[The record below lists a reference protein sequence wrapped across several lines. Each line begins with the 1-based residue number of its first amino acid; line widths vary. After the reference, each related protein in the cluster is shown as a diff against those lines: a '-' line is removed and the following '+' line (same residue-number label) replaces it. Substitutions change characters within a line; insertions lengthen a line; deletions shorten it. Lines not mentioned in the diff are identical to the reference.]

1 MNCQELI
8 DYLIHEQSRG
18 ADLTQIPVMYMDIV
32 NDKQIAYQ
40 TITND
45 IKIVNVN
52 RCNRD
57 ESPIMTT
64 QFLDALLIGYIREID
79 VND

>member
-8 DYLIHEQSRG
+8 DYLLHEQSCG

>member
-8 DYLIHEQSRG
+8 DYLLHEQSCG

-40 TITND
+40 AIA
-45 IKIVNVN
+45 K
-52 RCNRD
+52 
-57 ESPIMTT
+57 P
-64 QFLDALLIGYIREID
+64 
-79 VND
+79 